1 MSKHRRTPHVLLAA
15 GLLGGLAAAPP
26 AQAAGGPPPVPL
38 RIATYNIH
46 AGSGMDNV
54 FDLDR
59 QEAALR
65 ALHADVIGLQ
75 EVDVH
80 WDARSQNRDL
90 AEELADR
97 LGMHVSF
104 APIYSLDPV
113 EEEGRAAS
121 TGSRSCPGIRSA
133 APSTTRSPACRRR
146 TRTRSLRPRPASG
159 RSS

>member
-1 MSKHRRTPHVLLAA
+1 
-15 GLLGGLAAAPP
+15 
-26 AQAAGGPPPVPL
+26 
-38 RIATYNIH
+38 
-46 AGSGMDNV
+46 MDNV

-104 APIYSLDPV
+104 APIYSLDPA
-113 EEEGRAAS
+113 EEERRAAS
-121 TGSRSCPGIRSA
+121 TGWRSCPGIRSA
-133 APSTTRSPACRRR
+133 AP
-146 TRTRSLRPRPASG
+146 
-159 RSS
+159 